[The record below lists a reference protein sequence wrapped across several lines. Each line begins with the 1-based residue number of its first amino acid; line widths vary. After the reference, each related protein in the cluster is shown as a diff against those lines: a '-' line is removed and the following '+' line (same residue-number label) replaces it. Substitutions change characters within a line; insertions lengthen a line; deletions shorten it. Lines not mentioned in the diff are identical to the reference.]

1 MNIVDNGKYVLNTN
15 GVQQVPLNV
24 VVVSN
29 TFDLVSQQTD
39 YYGERKFV
47 DYVRDC
53 GEGTEI
59 QIAQGD
65 FSISKFVDSYMI
77 HCYSKTSTITLKG
90 RIVFI
95 PGNDEVGIMSLL
107 NSDGIMTFIGL
118 SDEWFTISAEVL
130 HIPAL
135 EL

>member
-29 TFDLVSQQTD
+29 VFDLVSQKTD

-47 DYVRDC
+47 DYVKDY
-53 GEGTEI
+53 GEGTEVEVR
-59 QIAQGD
+59 QGD
-65 FSISKFVDSYMI
+65 LSISKFVDSYMI
-77 HCYSKTSTITLKG
+77 HCYSRASTITLNG
-90 RIVFI
+90 RVVFI
-95 PGNDEVGIMSLL
+95 PGNDEVGTMSLL
-107 NSDGIMTFIGL
+107 NSNGVLTFIGL

-135 EL
+135 KL